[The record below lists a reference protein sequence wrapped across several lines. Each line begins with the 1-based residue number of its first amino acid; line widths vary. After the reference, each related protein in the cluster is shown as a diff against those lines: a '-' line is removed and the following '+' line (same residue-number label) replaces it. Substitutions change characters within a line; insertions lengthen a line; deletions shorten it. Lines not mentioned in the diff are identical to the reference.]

1 MSLNR
6 AVAYCR
12 SSKDRSDVS
21 IAAQRHDLEALAKA
35 RGLTIARWYED
46 AVQSGSTEDRPAFSE
61 LISDIKNASRG
72 WSTLLVLDTS
82 RIARGRYIAQA
93 FRHECKRRGVE
104 LVVAKMPET
113 DPVSA
118 VILEAVL
125 EAMDEV
131 HSIMSREKGL
141 AGMREN
147 VRRGWRAGGRAPWGY
162 ALEHEATDAIR
173 DGKPVMKSRLVLSA
187 DADKARRFLSARA
200 DGVPRIEASRSNS
213 VDVPVNSLIDVEWN
227 ALVYAGHTVW
237 NRHHP
242 KKARGAG
249 RPKRRDRSEWVVKR
263 DTHPALITDAQAEAI
278 LVQLQTS
285 DMGRRVSEAKSA
297 GSSYLLSG
305 VMVTSD
311 GRPWVGAGVHYRL
324 KPGDGGVRG
333 KRVPRAEVDQMVIA
347 RVRDELRDGD
357 LVSKIAQRAK
367 EMAAAESNRT
377 APVLAEIARLE
388 KRKQRAAML
397 ALDPS
402 QGDTFLPALQ
412 DLTRQ
417 INALRHEAD
426 AIAREDKATAAIRT
440 ITPTAVREAILGLDS
455 DRALVTALVSRV
467 VLDADMTGRIEYGLS
482 LASPRRTDRW
492 AAPVSVSKYRLAV

>member
-1 MSLNR
+1 MR
-6 AVAYCR
+6 AAAYCR

-21 IAAQRHDLEALAKA
+21 IAAQRHELEALAAAK
-35 RGLTIARWYED
+35 GLTIDRWYED
-46 AVQSGSTEDRPAFSE
+46 AVQSGSTEDRPAFTE
-61 LISDIKNASRG
+61 LIGDIKNQSRG

-104 LVVAKMPET
+104 LIIAKMPET

-162 ALEHEATDAIR
+162 ELQHEATDAIR
-173 DGKPVMKSRLVLSA
+173 DGKPVMKSKLVPSSES
-187 DADKARRFLSARA
+187 DRARKYLTARA
-200 DGVPRIEASRSNS
+200 ECVPRWEAAARHG
-213 VDVPVNSLIDVEWN
+213 VTLPKNSLNDIESN

-242 KKARGAG
+242 KKARGTG
-249 RPKRRDRSEWVVKR
+249 KPKRRDRSEWVIQR

-278 LVQLQTS
+278 LAQIQGT
-285 DMGRRVSEAKSA
+285 DIGRKISEAKTA
-297 GSSYLLSG
+297 GSSYLLAG
-305 VMVTSD
+305 VLVTSD
-311 GRPWVGAGVHYRL
+311 GRSWVGAGPHYRL
-324 KPGDGGVRG
+324 KPQEGGIRG
-333 KRVPRAEVDQMVIA
+333 KRVPREQVDQMVVA
-347 RVRDELRDGD
+347 RIRGELRDGD
-357 LVSKIAQRAK
+357 LVSAIANRAR
-367 EMAAAESNRT
+367 EVAAGEIDQA
-377 APVLAEIARLE
+377 APIMAEIEKLT
-388 KRKQRAAML
+388 KRKQRAALL
-397 ALDPS
+397 ALDPDN
-402 QGDTFLPALQ
+402 GDTFLPAVQ

-417 INALRHEAD
+417 IDALRHEA
-426 AIAREDKATAAIRT
+426 AAVAKEQVASKAVKS

-455 DRALVTALVSRV
+455 DRALITTLVRRV
-467 VLDADMTGRIEYGLS
+467 VLDPDMTGRIEYGLS
-482 LASPRRTDRW
+482 LASPRRSDRR
-492 AAPVSVSKYRLAV
+492 AAPVHYSPLGMTG